1 MTSNDNIS
9 FDLANKL
16 RRYNYFMT
24 DYAISNNSLKIYIK
38 LKVNDI
44 LMFVANTNIIV
55 YIVDITIN
63 KVIGGS
69 TMYVITNNN

>member
-1 MTSNDNIS
+1 
-9 FDLANKL
+9 
-16 RRYNYFMT
+16 MT